1 MTERRF
7 GFASTDK
14 CKISF
19 QLCEKWDNFLP
30 YKTSSLHL
38 KWSRPDHKRT
48 QLWDLLRGSTL
59 DPVLNSLSRYA
70 ALQE

>member
-1 MTERRF
+1 MIERRF

-14 CKISF
+14 CKTSF
-19 QLCEKWDNFLP
+19 QHCEKWDHFLP

>member
-1 MTERRF
+1 MKLQKQRIGRMIDQRFSFF
-7 GFASTDK
+7 GFFPNKS
-14 CKISF
+14 
-19 QLCEKWDNFLP
+19 
-30 YKTSSLHL
+30 SSLHL

-48 QLWDLLRGSTL
+48 QLCDLLRGSTL